1 MFASRASRSVKVASA
16 VASLPM
22 IICIRTHQPHTSLWS
37 DQCRQL
43 LWRPYEAADTTPSS
57 NSSKS
62 TLEAFSD
69 HMFLLRKGI
78 PVQSTS
84 FNVGAQ
90 SVGFGDEGCTNNNVN
105 EEHMDVGR
113 GYDLTIPSV
122 FKAKVPGTSIN
133 TSCCYRWTAYCTN
146 CSVVGRYSLVKLLP
160 TSIGT

>member
-1 MFASRASRSVKVASA
+1 MR
-16 VASLPM
+16 
-22 IICIRTHQPHTSLWS
+22 IHIRTHQPHISLSS

-43 LWRPYEAADTTPSS
+43 LWRPHQAADATPSS
-57 NSSKS
+57 NSSNS

-90 SVGFGDEGCTNNNVN
+90 SVGLGDNGCTKNNVN
-105 EEHMDVGR
+105 EEHRDVGR

-122 FKAKVPGTSIN
+122 FKAKVPSTSIN
-133 TSCCYRWTAYCTN
+133 TSCCYRWTADCTN
-146 CSVVGRYSLVKLLP
+146 CSVVVRYSFVQLPP